1 MSNFIESLKTAKK
14 NAIKAVFVEE
24 TISKT
29 RFDICTS
36 CEFLTKT
43 TNSCKKCGCF
53 MIVKTKLKN
62 ARCPIGKW

>member
-24 TISKT
+24 TISQT

-36 CEFLTKT
+36 CEFLTEI

-53 MIVKTKLKN
+53 MIAKTKLKN
-62 ARCPIGKW
+62 TRCPIGKW

>member
-1 MSNFIESLKTAKK
+1 MSNFIETLKTAKN

-24 TISKT
+24 TTSKT
-29 RFDICTS
+29 RFDICAS
-36 CEFLTKT
+36 CEFLIKT

-53 MIVKTKLKN
+53 MIAKTKLKN